1 VCVKQWRLSL
11 RAPRL
16 NCSRA
21 AFVRGTCAR
30 SLSFAAV
37 LRITSLQN
45 LRLNNQLIL
54 DSKQGNSVFSTAIVS
69 SLSSLRLL
77 TSARSHILT
86 HSRVMTPQLSSS
98 FFSLSALSS
107 VTPVFP

>member
-1 VCVKQWRLSL
+1 VCVKRWRLSL

-30 SLSFAAV
+30 SLSLAAV

-54 DSKQGNSVFSTAIVS
+54 DSKQGNSVFSTAIAG
-69 SLSSLRLL
+69 SLRLL

-86 HSRVMTPQLSSS
+86 HSRVMSPQLSSS